1 MLATSAATEA
11 VRTIPRDGLDVMQG
25 RSMRDGSVLRA
36 SGSVGIWQRCGRSLG
51 LSLSP
56 SPRKHSALAKAVN
69 TAKSFSALYTK
80 LRFNDVWM

>member
-1 MLATSAATEA
+1 MAAA
-11 VRTIPRDGLDVMQG
+11 M
-25 RSMRDGSVLRA
+25 RA
-36 SGSVGIWQRCGRSLG
+36 SAELHGCCAELHGCSPTRMCENLLKEPWSQLGIWQRCGRSLG

-56 SPRKHSALAKAVN
+56 SPRKHSTLMKAVN